1 MKAFCQNKNTTL
13 ISTDI
18 NTLITDCIVLCNSD
32 LKKHSITLS
41 LELADALPKLFI
53 DAIQIEQ
60 VLINLIR
67 NSSEA
72 LTANDNPAP
81 KTITLSSLMLD
92 EQNLQIQVRD
102 NGPGI
107 ETELQ
112 NKLFMPFVT
121 TKTEGMGMGLSI
133 CRSLIVA
140 HHGSLTFDSQQG
152 IGTCFYISLPVVD
165 SQA

>member
-1 MKAFCQNKNTTL
+1 M
-13 ISTDI
+13 
-18 NTLITDCIVLCNSD
+18 
-32 LKKHSITLS
+32 
-41 LELADALPKLFI
+41 FI
-53 DAIQIEQ
+53 DVIQIEQ

-107 ETELQ
+107 DTELQ
-112 NKLFMPFVT
+112 KKLFMPFVT

-140 HHGSLTFDSQQG
+140 HHGSLTFDSQLG
-152 IGTCFYISLPVVD
+152 VGSCFYISLPVAD